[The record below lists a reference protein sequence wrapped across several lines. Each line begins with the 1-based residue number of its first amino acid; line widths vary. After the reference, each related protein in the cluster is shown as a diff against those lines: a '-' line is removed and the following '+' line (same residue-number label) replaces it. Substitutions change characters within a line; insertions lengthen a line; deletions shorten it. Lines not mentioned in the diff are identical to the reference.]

1 MKYLLD
7 TDTCSFIMR
16 QSSTMLLERF
26 ADISDDE
33 AAMSVITQ
41 GELRSG
47 ITRKPLATQL
57 KARFD
62 RLNLAIPTLDLPAAA
77 ATHYS
82 MIRVHLEQKGLLIG
96 SNDLWIASHALAA
109 NMKLVTNNVREFERV
124 PGLKIENWVTPAT

>member
-16 QSSTMLLERF
+16 QSSAMLMERF
-26 ADISDDE
+26 AGIADNE
-33 AAMSVITQ
+33 VAMSVITQ
-41 GELRSG
+41 GELKSG
-47 ITRKPLATQL
+47 LARKPLAARL

-62 RLNLAIPTLDLPAAA
+62 RLNVAIPTLDLPVAA

-82 MIRVHLEQKGLLIG
+82 MIRTHLEQKGLLIG

-109 NMKLVTNNVREFERV
+109 NMRLVTNNVREFERV
-124 PGLKIENWVTPAT
+124 PELRIENWAAP